1 MTLSSPWGVL
11 WVLLLIATAPLAG
24 MSLTEA
30 EKSLKSGKKS
40 EIFRAYDTFKS
51 AYMQAAGEADNRA
64 KLRALNG
71 IVSSGEILHIDVE
84 PYRQKRKRLQKK
96 PKQKPRLQKVS
107 NTVKEKHVPKVAGQ
121 NRLRDV
127 RWESGKLVF
136 EFDQELRDKDI
147 NYFKLKK
154 TTAKGHRYVFDIHA
168 VLNRSHTLKHEDLK
182 RIRLS
187 QYRPT
192 TLRLVLESVRKRH
205 VRFSVKGR
213 QLVINAQ
220 LGKVTSPKVHPV
232 HTAGISRK
240 QKVIVIDPGHGG
252 KDPGA
257 IGYRKTK
264 EKAVV
269 FAIAKKMAA
278 QLRSRGYT
286 VYMTR
291 TNDHFVK
298 LRNRTHYANKKKADL
313 FISIHANAVAKRY
326 AKKTHGIE
334 TYFLSPSRSKRATN
348 AAAMENRAEVED
360 MNFYG
365 KSTFLNALNSEKIV
379 ASHKLAID
387 LQASVLSSL
396 RAHYNQVKDAGV
408 REGPFWVLVGA
419 QMPAVLVEV
428 GFLTHSKEG
437 ARLQSTRYQ
446 DYFARGLADGVERY
460 FVKNR

>member
-1 MTLSSPWGVL
+1 MTRLSPLGVL
-11 WVLLLIATAPLAG
+11 LALLLTVTIPLAA
-24 MSLTEA
+24 MSLSAA
-30 EKSLKSGKKS
+30 EKSLSSGNKS
-40 EIFRAYDTFKS
+40 ELFQAYDTFK
-51 AYMQAAGEADNRA
+51 ATYMQASGNSDSALQ
-64 KLRALNG
+64 LRALKG
-71 IVSSGEILHIDVE
+71 IVSSGEALHIDVDT
-84 PYRQKRKRLQKK
+84 YKQKLRRLQQQPK
-96 PKQKPRLQKVS
+96 PKSGLQSVS
-107 NTVKEKHVPKVAGQ
+107 KTVKKKQVPKVAGQ
-121 NRLRDV
+121 NRLHDV

-136 EFDQELRDKDI
+136 EFEQQLRGTDI

-154 TTAKGHRYVFDIHA
+154 TTAKGYRYVFDIHA
-168 VLNRSHTLKHEDLK
+168 VLDRSHTLKHEDLK

-187 QYRPT
+187 QYKPT
-192 TLRLVLESVRKRH
+192 TIRLVLESSRKRQ
-205 VRFSVKGR
+205 VRFSVKGK

-220 LGKVTSPKVHPV
+220 LGNVTSPKVHPV
-232 HTAGISRK
+232 RTAGVAK
-240 QKVIVIDPGHGG
+240 KTKVIVIDPGHGG

-257 IGYRKTK
+257 IGYRKVW
-264 EKAVV
+264 EKNVV
-269 FAIAKKMAA
+269 FSIAKKMAA

-286 VYMTR
+286 VHMTR
-291 TNDHFVK
+291 TKDSFVK

-313 FISIHANAVAKRY
+313 FISIHANAVAKRH

-348 AAAMENRAEVED
+348 AAAMENQAEVED

-365 KSTFLNALNSEKIV
+365 KNTFLNALNSEKIV

-396 RAHYNQVKDAGV
+396 RAHYDQVKDAGV

-428 GFLTHSKEG
+428 GFLTHPKEG
-437 ARLQSTRYQ
+437 TRLNSARYQ

-460 FVKNR
+460 FAKNR